1 MRAEI
6 ICGVGMD
13 RNNQAIATEEAIA
26 TVKTIIERASR
37 TFGGCNVRRI
47 DGGWI
52 DDHGQLVVEAGG
64 VFTIDGVKAEQ
75 LPQVEAL
82 AAFIKDIL
90 RQSSVV
96 LNTYVVNTSFL

>member
-52 DDHGQLVVEAGG
+52 DDHGQLVIEAGAAL
-64 VFTIDGVKAEQ
+64 TIDGVQAEQ
-75 LPQVEAL
+75 IPQCEAL
-82 AAFIKDIL
+82 AEFIKDVL